1 MTSSTHTPNAAR
13 SPLATQGLG
22 VAYAT
27 GAIISAQFGAAL
39 AKQLMGDLGPWGV
52 VALRLLTSSILLWV
66 FFRPQIRSW
75 TRQQWMAVIVL
86 GVALTGA
93 NAFFYVAI
101 EQVPLAIAVAIEFMG
116 PLVLATVMSRRKL
129 DLVWIALSFTG
140 MATLT
145 AESQAKPED
154 FALMGVVFAILT
166 AISRA
171 AYILAT
177 EKVGALIPG
186 MGGMVVGNV
195 VSTLLVL
202 PFPFLISGNNLLKVT
217 QDVHLLAIGC
227 LMGLL
232 ASALPA
238 LGEVSSLRLLPAH
251 IYSVV
256 LSLEPAIAAAVGIV
270 MLGEATGLVRWV
282 AIALLVAASIGI
294 SISHARA
301 QKKAQEDG
309 TLEDADHYL
318 PGAVDAHAVD
328 IAQMA
333 TNSITIP
340 SAEQIKADREAK
352 GL

>member
-13 SPLATQGLG
+13 SPVMTQGLG

-52 VALRLLTSSILLWV
+52 VTLRLLTSTILMWV

-75 TRQQWMAVIVL
+75 TRAQWLTVVVMGI
-86 GVALTGA
+86 ALTGA

-140 MATLT
+140 MAILT

-154 FALMGVVFAILT
+154 FALVGVFFAVLT

-186 MGGMVVGNV
+186 MGGMVMGNA

-217 QDVHLLAIGC
+217 QDVNLLAIGC

>member
-39 AKQLMGDLGPWGV
+39 AKQLLGDLGPW
-52 VALRLLTSSILLWV
+52 AWSLCACSTSSILLWV

-140 MATLT
+140 MAILT

-202 PFPFLISGNNLLKVT
+202 PFPFILSGNNLLR
-217 QDVHLLAIGC
+217 
-227 LMGLL
+227 
-232 ASALPA
+232 
-238 LGEVSSLRLLPAH
+238 SLR
-251 IYSVV
+251 
-256 LSLEPAIAAAVGIV
+256 
-270 MLGEATGLVRWV
+270 M
-282 AIALLVAASIGI
+282 
-294 SISHARA
+294 
-301 QKKAQEDG
+301 
-309 TLEDADHYL
+309 
-318 PGAVDAHAVD
+318 
-328 IAQMA
+328 
-333 TNSITIP
+333 
-340 SAEQIKADREAK
+340 
-352 GL
+352 

>member
-1 MTSSTHTPNAAR
+1 
-13 SPLATQGLG
+13 
-22 VAYAT
+22 
-27 GAIISAQFGAAL
+27 
-39 AKQLMGDLGPWGV
+39 MG
-52 VALRLLTSSILLWV
+52 V
-66 FFRPQIRSW
+66 FF
-75 TRQQWMAVIVL
+75 AV
-86 GVALTGA
+86 
-93 NAFFYVAI
+93 
-101 EQVPLAIAVAIEFMG
+101 
-116 PLVLATVMSRRKL
+116 
-129 DLVWIALSFTG
+129 
-140 MATLT
+140 
-145 AESQAKPED
+145 
-154 FALMGVVFAILT
+154 LT

-186 MGGMVVGNV
+186 MGGMVMGNA

-202 PFPFLISGNNLLKVT
+202 PFPFILSGNNLLKVT

-232 ASALPA
+232 ASAIPA

-256 LSLEPAIAAAVGIV
+256 LSLEPAIAALVGVI
-270 MLGEATGLVRWV
+270 MLAEPTDAVRWL
-282 AIALLVAASIGI
+282 AISLLVLASIGI

-301 QKKAQEDG
+301 QKRAQERGDS
-309 TLEDADHYL
+309 EEMDRYL

-333 TNSITIP
+333 TSSITLP
-340 SAEQIKADREAK
+340 SAEQIRADREAK

>member
-1 MTSSTHTPNAAR
+1 MTSSIHTPSAAR

-52 VALRLLTSSILLWV
+52 VALRLITSTVLLYV
-66 FFRPQIRSW
+66 FFRPKIRTW
-75 TRQQWMAVIVL
+75 KRAQWLAVVVM
-86 GVALTGA
+86 GMALTGA

-129 DLVWIALSFTG
+129 DLVWIALSFSG
-140 MATLT
+140 MAILT

-154 FALMGVVFAILT
+154 FALVGVFFAVLT
-166 AISRA
+166 AVSRA

-186 MGGMVVGNV
+186 MGGMVMGNA
-195 VSTLLVL
+195 VSTLLVI
-202 PFPFLISGNNLLKVT
+202 PFPFILSGNNLLKVT
-217 QDVHLLAIGC
+217 QDIHLLTIGFV
-227 LMGLL
+227 MGLL
-232 ASALPA
+232 ASAIPA

-256 LSLEPAIAAAVGIV
+256 LSLEPAIAALVGIIV
-270 MLGEATGLVRWV
+270 LSEPTDAVRWL
-282 AIALLVAASIGI
+282 AISLLVAASIGI

-301 QKKAQEDG
+301 QKKALTEGAGEEMDR
-309 TLEDADHYL
+309 YL
-318 PGAVDAHAVD
+318 PGAVDTHAVD

-333 TNSITIP
+333 TNSIQLPT
-340 SAEQIKADREAK
+340 AEQIAANRKDK
-352 GL
+352 NL

>member
-1 MTSSTHTPNAAR
+1 MTSSTHTPDAAR

-52 VALRLLTSSILLWV
+52 VTLRLLTSTILMWA

-75 TRQQWMAVIVL
+75 TRQQWLTVIVM
-86 GVALTGA
+86 GIALTGA

-140 MATLT
+140 MAILT

-154 FALMGVVFAILT
+154 FALVGVFFAVLT

-186 MGGMVVGNV
+186 MGGMVMGNA

-202 PFPFLISGNNLLKVT
+202 PFPFILSGNNLLKVT
-217 QDVHLLAIGC
+217 QDVNLLAIGC

-270 MLGEATGLVRWV
+270 VLGEATGLVRWT
-282 AIALLVAASIGI
+282 AIALLVTASIGI

-301 QKKAQEDG
+301 QKKAQEEG
-309 TLEDADHYL
+309 TLEDPDRYL
-318 PGAVDAHAVD
+318 PGAVDAHGVD
-328 IAQMA
+328 IAHMA
-333 TNSITIP
+333 TSSITIP

>member
-1 MTSSTHTPNAAR
+1 MTSSASTPTAAR

-27 GAIISAQFGAAL
+27 GAIISAQFGSAL

-52 VALRLLTSSILLWV
+52 VALRLLTSTILLYV
-66 FFRPQIRSW
+66 FFRPNILAW
-75 TRQQWMAVIVL
+75 TRAQWTAVIVL

-129 DLVWIALSFTG
+129 DLVWIALSFSG
-140 MATLT
+140 MAILT

-154 FALMGVVFAILT
+154 FALVGVFFAVLT

-186 MGGMVVGNV
+186 MGGMVMGNA

-202 PFPFLISGNNLLKVT
+202 PFPFILSGNNLLKVT

-232 ASALPA
+232 ASAIPA

-256 LSLEPAIAAAVGIV
+256 LSLEPAIAALVGVI
-270 MLGEATGLVRWV
+270 MLAEPTDAIRWL
-282 AIALLVAASIGI
+282 AISLLVLASIGI

-301 QKKAQEDG
+301 QKRAQERGDS
-309 TLEDADHYL
+309 EDMDRYL

-333 TNSITIP
+333 TSSITLP
-340 SAEQIKADREAK
+340 SAEQIRADREAK

>member
-1 MTSSTHTPNAAR
+1 MTSSASTPAAAR

-52 VALRLLTSSILLWV
+52 VTLRLLTSSILLWA

-75 TRQQWMAVIVL
+75 TRQQWLTVIVL

-140 MATLT
+140 MAILT

-154 FALMGVVFAILT
+154 FALVGVFFAVLT

-186 MGGMVVGNV
+186 MGGMVMGNV

-217 QDVHLLAIGC
+217 QDVNLLAIGC

-232 ASALPA
+232 ASAIAWCCPW
-238 LGEVSSLRLLPAH
+238 SLRLRRLWVLWCLVRRPAWFVGLLFLCWWLRVSAFQFLMPVRRRRH
-251 IYSVV
+251 WRRALWRIT
-256 LSLEPAIAAAVGIV
+256 IA
-270 MLGEATGLVRWV
+270 TSLVRWMRTRWTSHRWRPV
-282 AIALLVAASIGI
+282 PLRFHRPSRLGPTARRRAS
-294 SISHARA
+294 R
-301 QKKAQEDG
+301 
-309 TLEDADHYL
+309 
-318 PGAVDAHAVD
+318 
-328 IAQMA
+328 
-333 TNSITIP
+333 
-340 SAEQIKADREAK
+340 
-352 GL
+352 

>member
-52 VALRLLTSSILLWV
+52 VTLRLLTSSVLLWA

-75 TRQQWMAVIVL
+75 TRQQWMTVIVL
-86 GVALTGA
+86 GIALTGA

-140 MATLT
+140 MAILT

-154 FALMGVVFAILT
+154 FALMGVIFSVLT
-166 AISRA
+166 AVSRA

-186 MGGMVVGNV
+186 MGGMVMGNV

-217 QDVHLLAIGC
+217 QDVNLLAIGC

-238 LGEVSSLRLLPAH
+238 
-251 IYSVV
+251 

-309 TLEDADHYL
+309 TMDDPDRYL

-333 TNSITIP
+333 TSSITLP
-340 SAEQIKADREAK
+340 SATQIKADREAK

>member
-13 SPLATQGLG
+13 SPVMTQGLG

-52 VALRLLTSSILLWV
+52 VTLRLLTSTILMWA

-75 TRQQWMAVIVL
+75 TRAQWMTVIVM
-86 GVALTGA
+86 GIALTGA

-116 PLVLATVMSRRKL
+116 PLVLAT
-129 DLVWIALSFTG
+129 
-140 MATLT
+140 
-145 AESQAKPED
+145 
-154 FALMGVVFAILT
+154 
-166 AISRA
+166 
-171 AYILAT
+171 

-186 MGGMVVGNV
+186 MGGMVMGNA

-202 PFPFLISGNNLLKVT
+202 PFPFILSGNNLLKVT
-217 QDVHLLAIGC
+217 QDVNLLAIGC

-270 MLGEATGLVRWV
+270 MLGEATGLVRWA

-301 QKKAQEDG
+301 QKRAQEEG
-309 TLEDADHYL
+309 TMEDPDRYL

-333 TNSITIP
+333 TSSITLP
-340 SAEQIKADREAK
+340 SAAQIKADREAK

>member
-1 MTSSTHTPNAAR
+1 M
-13 SPLATQGLG
+13 
-22 VAYAT
+22 
-27 GAIISAQFGAAL
+27 AI
-39 AKQLMGDLGPWGV
+39 
-52 VALRLLTSSILLWV
+52 
-66 FFRPQIRSW
+66 
-75 TRQQWMAVIVL
+75 
-86 GVALTGA
+86 
-93 NAFFYVAI
+93 
-101 EQVPLAIAVAIEFMG
+101 
-116 PLVLATVMSRRKL
+116 
-129 DLVWIALSFTG
+129 
-140 MATLT
+140 LT

-154 FALMGVVFAILT
+154 FALMGVIFSVLT
-166 AISRA
+166 AVSRA

-186 MGGMVVGNV
+186 MGGMVMGNA
-195 VSTLLVL
+195 VSMLLVL

-217 QDVHLLAIGC
+217 QDIHLLAIGC
-227 LMGLL
+227 LMGLV

-270 MLGEATGLVRWV
+270 MLSEPTGLIRWV

-301 QKKAQEDG
+301 QKKAQEEG
-309 TLEDADHYL
+309 ILEEGERFL

-333 TNSITIP
+333 TSSITLP
-340 SAEQIKADREAK
+340 STSQIKADREAK

>member
-129 DLVWIALSFTG
+129 DLVWICLLYT
-140 MATLT
+140 
-145 AESQAKPED
+145 
-154 FALMGVVFAILT
+154 
-166 AISRA
+166 SRC
-171 AYILAT
+171 
-177 EKVGALIPG
+177 V
-186 MGGMVVGNV
+186 
-195 VSTLLVL
+195 
-202 PFPFLISGNNLLKVT
+202 
-217 QDVHLLAIGC
+217 
-227 LMGLL
+227 
-232 ASALPA
+232 
-238 LGEVSSLRLLPAH
+238 
-251 IYSVV
+251 
-256 LSLEPAIAAAVGIV
+256 
-270 MLGEATGLVRWV
+270 
-282 AIALLVAASIGI
+282 
-294 SISHARA
+294 
-301 QKKAQEDG
+301 
-309 TLEDADHYL
+309 
-318 PGAVDAHAVD
+318 
-328 IAQMA
+328 
-333 TNSITIP
+333 
-340 SAEQIKADREAK
+340 
-352 GL
+352 